1 MPGFRFEEHLNIRQQ
16 AGNHVVRRLNAVS
29 LVVFV
34 FANDRSWHVAALCD
48 RQIRAKSG
56 RSSMANFDCVEKTA
70 QT

>member
-34 FANDRSWHVAALCD
+34 FANDRFWHLAA
-48 RQIRAKSG
+48 G
-56 RSSMANFDCVEKTA
+56 RISDIH
-70 QT
+70 